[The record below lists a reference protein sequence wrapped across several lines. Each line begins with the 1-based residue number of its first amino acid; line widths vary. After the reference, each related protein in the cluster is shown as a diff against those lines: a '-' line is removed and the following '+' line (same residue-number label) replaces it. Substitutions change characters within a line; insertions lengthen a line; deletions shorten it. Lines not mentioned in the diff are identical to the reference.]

1 MVKAGLLDSEPQN
14 IEFDQTD
21 RLSGQ
26 PLTPDTRHLNNM
38 YRFKLEALLNQ
49 RRHQEEICQKELARS
64 QRKLADEQE
73 KLNRTKQLKRENI
86 LKLQARQKESISVSD
101 IILYMN
107 YIAQLSKKIE
117 DQVPCVR
124 QAAKKV
130 SQKRNELISIMKKR
144 KTLEKLKEK
153 DWLAY
158 QKKMMLDERKFM
170 DEVASTRHARKM

>member
-1 MVKAGLLDSEPQN
+1 M
-14 IEFDQTD
+14 
-21 RLSGQ
+21 
-26 PLTPDTRHLNNM
+26 H
-38 YRFKLEALLNQ
+38 RFKLEALLSH
-49 RRHQEEICQKELARS
+49 RRHQEEVCQKELARS

-73 KLNRTKQLKRENI
+73 KLSRTKQLKRENI
-86 LKLQARQKESISVSD
+86 VKLQARQKETISVSD

-117 DQVPCVR
+117 EQFACVR

-130 SQKRNELISIMKKR
+130 NQKRSELIGIVKKR

-158 QKKMMLDERKFM
+158 QKKLLQDERKFM
-170 DEVASTRHARKM
+170 DELATTRHARKM